1 MRKTIWLLL
10 FAATSAAADPIIAN
24 RARMMLENVN
34 AAVADLNKEAQH
46 DAEVLRLLR
55 EASRSLDDFQK
66 NSAVQ
71 KAMDN
76 ISRAERLGGTDRVTQ
91 AVFAAKKIVEP
102 AKESAMSADFVKMR
116 AELQAR
122 PIEMMRGIVADEVSV
137 LAQIAAQLSDVSG
150 TVTHAMAAATST
162 TLGSKAE

>member
-1 MRKTIWLLL
+1 MRRTIWLLL
-10 FAATSAAADPIIAN
+10 FAATSAAADPIMAN
-24 RARMMLENVN
+24 RARMMVENLN
-34 AAVADLNKEAQH
+34 AAVTDLTKEAQH

-55 EASRSLDDFQK
+55 EASKSLDDFQK
-66 NSAVQ
+66 NNAVE

-76 ISRAERLGGTDRVTQ
+76 IGKAERLGGTPRVTQ
-91 AVFAAKKIVEP
+91 AVLFAKKIVEP
-102 AKESAMSADFVKMR
+102 ARESAMSADFPKMR

-122 PIEMMRGIVADEVSV
+122 PIEMMRGIVAEEVGG

-150 TVTHAMAAATST
+150 AVTHAIAAATST